1 MLNSTTLVKPAS
13 MTERVWFLLLLLS
26 SVSQVV
32 DSGVCISPQASW
44 APYCQ
49 PSYQVYALYE
59 SARTDVNYWL
69 QLDQQAQAQATQW
82 KNTLGCDD
90 SAITGKSWCKNYA
103 CALSFPKCDTTNIVP
118 LPVCRQTCKDCFRT
132 CSPDR
137 SILPPSMYAS
147 KSASTWTAAYSG
159 IEYDL
164 WSKAYICEA
173 DNKLADGGRSGL
185 LYFGAPCTGSAAS
198 SQFSFLL
205 VALLPLLTLA
215 RSS

>member
-90 SAITGKSWCKNYA
+90 VRAPS
-103 CALSFPKCDTTNIVP
+103 SFVLTHGHVWPECDHRQELVQELCLRSQ
-118 LPVCRQTCKDCFRT
+118 LPQVRHDQH
-132 CSPDR
+132 R
-137 SILPPSMYAS
+137 SS
-147 KSASTWTAAYSG
+147 
-159 IEYDL
+159 
-164 WSKAYICEA
+164 
-173 DNKLADGGRSGL
+173 SGL
-185 LYFGAPCTGSAAS
+185 QANV
-198 SQFSFLL
+198 QR
-205 VALLPLLTLA
+205 LLPDMLA
-215 RSS
+215 